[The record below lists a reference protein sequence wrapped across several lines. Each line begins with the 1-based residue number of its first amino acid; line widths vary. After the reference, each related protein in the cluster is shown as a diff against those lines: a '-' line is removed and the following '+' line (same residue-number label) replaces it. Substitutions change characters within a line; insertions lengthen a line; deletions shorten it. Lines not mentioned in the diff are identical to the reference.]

1 MFFEKDTLNSF
12 IPDSINPDELRQ
24 LMDEKAAE
32 NYPGISADEKA
43 VCEVAMK
50 HLDAML
56 DEIKDPIVHKV
67 AGLMILQRFIDWHM
81 TVAQNHLGETDSLA
95 WAEDVGK
102 LKSAYSIFRVV
113 DCGDTDFTSDDK
125 W

>member
-1 MFFEKDTLNSF
+1 
-12 IPDSINPDELRQ
+12 
-24 LMDEKAAE
+24 MDEKAAE
-32 NYPGISADEKA
+32 SYPGISADEKA

-81 TVAQNHLGETDSLA
+81 QVAQNHLGEGGYLA

-102 LKSAYSIFRVV
+102 LKSAYLLFRAV

-125 W
+125 